1 MASSFQNDPAH
12 SFWHSDIGK
21 SVAKA
26 IKDGGGSGW
35 LPGSKVPSKDVFQ
48 TILNVYSVEKKYAI
62 TYVDDTTPPML
73 VDDKV
78 CIDMHLIRDDLP
90 ECPEFFIKIN
100 DGEPIYVQTTQT
112 EPDSGY
118 KFSTWASK
126 DGSIAMHTE
135 YDTDVDIKNLVF
147 TSGVSAWDDVYIY
160 DTSFLVSISPN
171 CPMYITQFD
180 ITDADNNICE
190 IQLSDRDKLFFISL
204 IIQLAFDTETAALSS
219 VTILKDG
226 IGIVIY
232 PGSREYY
239 DEIREGFANEWF
251 DGNYDIFS
259 FAVDDEDP
267 VFDAFLT
274 RLGCKL
280 PNKYN
285 TLVELLWEKYDNGWD
300 GRCCI
305 AI

>member
-26 IKDGGGSGW
+26 IRDGGGSGW
-35 LPGSKVPSKDVFQ
+35 LPGSKVPSEDVFQ
-48 TILNVYSVEKKYAI
+48 TVLNVYSVEKKHAI

-73 VDDKV
+73 VGDKV
-78 CIDMHLIRDDLP
+78 CIDMHLIRDDFP
-90 ECPEFFIKIN
+90 ECPEFLVKIN
-100 DGEPIYVQTTQT
+100 DGEPIYVQTTQM
-112 EPDSGY
+112 EPDSDHR
-118 KFSTWASK
+118 FSTWASK

-135 YDTDVDIKNLVF
+135 YDTDTDRKDLVF
-147 TSGVSAWDDVYIY
+147 TSGVSAGDVVYIY
-160 DTSFLVSISPN
+160 DLSFLVSVSPN

-180 ITDADNNICE
+180 ITDIDNNICE
-190 IQLSDRDKLFFISL
+190 IQLSDRDKLFYVTL
-204 IIQLAFDTETAALSS
+204 IIKLAFDTETSALTS
-219 VTILKDG
+219 VTIEKDATH
-226 IGIVIY
+226 ID
-232 PGSREYY
+232 PGYGYY
-239 DEIREGFANEWF
+239 DDIWSGFANEWF

-259 FAVDDEDP
+259 FVVDAEDP

-285 TLVELLWEKYDNGWD
+285 TLVELLWAKYGNGWD
-300 GRCCI
+300 GKCFI